1 MSDNDTPG
9 PNPPF
14 RVGAP
19 TPPPSLGELMMWHAY
34 MGTLQSFLIS
44 IGYYY
49 SHPTE
54 TDRQNSRERGRG
66 R

>member
-1 MSDNDTPG
+1 MDEG

-14 RVGAP
+14 RVGTP
-19 TPPPSLGELMMWHAY
+19 TPPPSLGEMMAWHAY
-34 MGTLQSFLIS
+34 MGTLPSFLIS

-49 SHPTE
+49 MNPSPS
-54 TDRQNSRERGRG
+54 DRKRGRDEDRG

>member
-1 MSDNDTPG
+1 MNDTDSPG

-19 TPPPSLGELMMWHAY
+19 QPPPSLGEMMAFHAY
-34 MGTLQSFLIS
+34 MGTLPSFLIA

-49 SHPTE
+49 MNPSPS
-54 TDRQNSRERGRG
+54 DRHRGRERDRE